1 MKVKGV
7 TFDEV
12 RAKAL
17 NTPEAQA
24 AYEEAKREAMLFDL
38 LQEMKNQAG
47 INSKQLA
54 ERMGVTPPAVTRLE
68 KNPTKASIATLDR
81 YAAACGSHLKI
92 SF

>member
-38 LQEMKNQAG
+38 LQ
-47 INSKQLA
+47 
-54 ERMGVTPPAVTRLE
+54 
-68 KNPTKASIATLDR
+68 
-81 YAAACGSHLKI
+81 
-92 SF
+92 

>member
-17 NTPEAQA
+17 NTPESQA